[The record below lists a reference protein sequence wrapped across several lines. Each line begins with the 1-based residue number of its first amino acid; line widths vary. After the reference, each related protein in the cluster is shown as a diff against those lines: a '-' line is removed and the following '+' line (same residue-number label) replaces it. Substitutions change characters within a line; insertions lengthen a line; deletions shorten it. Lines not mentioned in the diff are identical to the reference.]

1 MNNST
6 QTQLNASLPVVN
18 HPSRRTYRIRVA
30 GRLDDAWADW
40 FDGLSLTHEDGETVL
55 YGVVA
60 DQSAL
65 HGVLR
70 KIHDLGL
77 ELVEVRR
84 NDDGM
89 PG

>member
-6 QTQLNASLPVVN
+6 QTQLDASLVISN
-18 HPSRRTYRIRVA
+18 HSSRRTYRIRVT
-30 GRLDDAWADW
+30 GRLDAAWADW
-40 FDGLSLTHEDGETVL
+40 FDGLTLTHEDDETVL

-70 KIHDLGL
+70 KIHALGL

-89 PG
+89 MG

>member
-6 QTQLNASLPVVN
+6 QTQLDASLVISH
-18 HPSRRTYRIRVA
+18 HPSRRTYRIRVT
-30 GRLDDAWADW
+30 GRLDAAWADW
-40 FDGLSLTHEDGETVL
+40 FDGLTFTHKDEETVL

-77 ELVEVRR
+77 ELVEVKRV
-84 NDDGM
+84 DDEM
-89 PG
+89 MR